1 MMIYSNGY
9 HCVVLSANIAA
20 ARSYLSAA
28 TRIDERTW
36 AISIVSLTQVLGF
49 IFGPIIQAGLTVL
62 GENGTT
68 IYGKLRLNMFTATG
82 WLNGLVGI
90 LNLIM
95 FMPFFFK
102 EHKIAVREVML
113 KQGKTDGN

>member
-1 MMIYSNGY
+1 MLLFI
-9 HCVVLSANIAA
+9 SANIAA

-49 IFGPIIQAGLTVL
+49 IFGPIIQACFTVL
-62 GENGTT
+62 GEEGLE
-68 IYGKLRLNMFTATG
+68 IYGKLRFNMFTSTG
-82 WLNGLVGI
+82 WLNGIVGI
-90 LNLIM
+90 VNLIM
-95 FMPFFFK
+95 FLPFFFK